1 MNNFFR
7 LLRSA
12 VPWALMLLAI
22 PAGANHFDFRT
33 QPDAGARYS
42 IAICARPSPDSA
54 SGIPAHA
61 FAVWREVNEG
71 GERVSMALGYAPN
84 DGLKALIGPSTSGA
98 PVAGQPS
105 QGPSAEAVRSC
116 IELLVNKR
124 DFTTAA
130 NVARAPFKRVGA
142 TQADAEPTTVYSVAQ
157 EDASTSI
164 AEVATRFSNRG
175 LYVPGRRAGELPLAY
190 VRRLIDAN
198 VSR

>member
-7 LLRSA
+7 VLRST
-12 VPWALMLLAI
+12 VPWVLVALAM

-33 QPDAGARYS
+33 QPDADVRYS

-61 FAVWREVNEG
+61 FAVWREVNDG

-84 DGLKALIGPSTSGA
+84 DGLKALIAASSSGS
-98 PVAGQPS
+98 PVAS
-105 QGPSAEAVRSC
+105 QSSQSASPGGARSC

-124 DFTTAA
+124 EFATAA
-130 NVARAPFKRVGA
+130 NVARAPFKRVVA
-142 TQADAEPTTVYSVAQ
+142 SQAETELTPVYSVAQ
-157 EDASTSI
+157 EDAFTSI
-164 AEVATRFSNRG
+164 AEVATRFSARG
-175 LYVPGRRAGELPLAY
+175 LYVPHRRAGELPLAY

-198 VSR
+198 ASR

>member
-1 MNNFFR
+1 MNNFLR

-12 VPWALMLLAI
+12 VPSVLLPLAM
-22 PAGANHFDFRT
+22 PAEANHFDFRT
-33 QPDAGARYS
+33 QPDADARYS

-54 SGIPAHA
+54 SGIPPHA
-61 FAVWREVNEG
+61 FAVWREVNDG
-71 GERVSMALGYAPN
+71 GERVSMAVGYAPN
-84 DGLKALIGPSTSGA
+84 DGLKALIGSSTNGS
-98 PVAGQPS
+98 PVASQSS
-105 QGPSAEAVRSC
+105 QGASAGGVRSC

-124 DFTTAA
+124 EFATAA
-130 NVARAPFKRVGA
+130 NVARAPFKRVGTA
-142 TQADAEPTTVYSVAQ
+142 QAEAEPTAVYSVAQ

-198 VSR
+198 ASR